1 MITCHREIYITI
13 NISYLLL
20 LFFFNFTE
28 FDDNKKT
35 A

>member
-20 LFFFNFTE
+20 LFFFTE

>member
-20 LFFFNFTE
+20 LFFNFTE

>member
-20 LFFFNFTE
+20 FFFSNFTE
-28 FDDNKKT
+28 FDDNKTT